1 MIALDEK
8 NVMEEMLGLPEPSD
22 ASCRRARRSLDETL
36 RPLRSYCGWV
46 DGPMGR
52 LYVARTDKGLC
63 RISFKQRED
72 DFLHELE
79 CCGSIP
85 ELDARRVEPI
95 RRQLE
100 EYFDG
105 KRRRFRLALDPV
117 WVSEFQ
123 AAVLASARR
132 IPFGATA
139 SYSDIARDIGKPR
152 ASRAVGNA
160 LGKNPVAIVIPC
172 HRVITADG
180 SLGGYTGGT
189 HIKRLLMG
197 IEGIEIEEDAS

>member
-8 NVMEEMLGLPEPSD
+8 NGMEEMVGLPEPSD
-22 ASCRRARRSLDETL
+22 ASCRRARQILDATL

-63 RISFKQRED
+63 RISFKERED
-72 DFLHELE
+72 DFLYELE

-85 ELDARRVEPI
+85 ELDAQRVDPI
-95 RRQLE
+95 RRQLD
-100 EYFDG
+100 EYFGG

-117 WVSEFQ
+117 FVSEFQ
-123 AAVLASARR
+123 ASVLGSARR
-132 IPFGATA
+132 IPFGATV

-172 HRVITADG
+172 HRVVPADG

-189 HIKRLLMG
+189 HIKKLLME
-197 IEGIEIEEDAS
+197 IEGIQFKGAAS